1 MWVTAP
7 HTYIDCYHRTTHKN
21 CQIADSTPESGYSTM
36 CSSARRSAE
45 VAFVGVR
52 GKLLWSSWKTK
63 SKESYSALH
72 MSTSRF
78 VTMNSYLIL
87 LLSTAAGCVW
97 LARSFIQWLRYPAAP
112 GPAIAAYTNYWYIWK
127 VWQGK
132 FEDWNIKQHA
142 QHGKLRA
149 AMHQL
154 CG

>member
-1 MWVTAP
+1 MLVTAP
-7 HTYIDCYHRTTHKN
+7 HTYVDCYCRTTHKN
-21 CQIADSTPESGYSTM
+21 RRIADSTPESGCSTM

-45 VAFVGVR
+45 VVSVRVR
-52 GKLLWSSWKTK
+52 GKLTRSIRETK

-72 MSTSRF
+72 TNTSRF
-78 VTMNSYLIL
+78 VTMSLSLVL
-87 LLSTAAGCVW
+87 LLATAAGFVW

-142 QHGKLRA
+142 QHGKLRT